1 LIGYSFLGIL
11 PAMATLR
18 QLRIHFLFVC
28 IIFLL
33 SACAPASPREVSRSD
48 FVLGTACS
56 VRLVGGGSEKLLD
69 EIFARL
75 RQIED
80 ELTVNKPG
88 SQIDA
93 LNAGAGLV
101 PVAVGPDA
109 LAVVKR
115 DLDLSAWSDGAFDP
129 SVGPL
134 VKLWGIG
141 ISRENLAS
149 PPTPAEIATAKRLV
163 GWKDIVLDEAK
174 GTIFLKRKG
183 MTLDLGATTKGFAA
197 DEAAKLIRAAG
208 VNSAVID
215 LGGNVLVIGLRPDGN
230 PWRIGLQNPFSGKD
244 RRGDYMGI
252 ASLSS
257 KTMVTSGVYERYFID
272 RATGKRYHHILDTKT
287 GYPVDNGLM
296 SVTIVTPKS
305 FDADGFTT
313 AIFAL
318 GREKGMALA
327 KANGVDVIVIDSS
340 KKVYLSPGVSAY
352 FEITDPSF
360 LFAE

>member
-1 LIGYSFLGIL
+1 LIGYSLLGIL
-11 PAMATLR
+11 PEMTTP
-18 QLRIHFLFVC
+18 QHFRIRFLAVC
-28 IIFLL
+28 IIALL
-33 SACAPASPREVSRSD
+33 SACIPSSPREVSRSD

-56 VRLVGGGSEKLLD
+56 IRLVDGSEKLLD

-80 ELTVNKPG
+80 ELSVNKPG
-88 SQIDA
+88 SRIDA
-93 LNAGAGLV
+93 LNDAAGQV
-101 PVAVGPDA
+101 PVVVGTDA
-109 LAVVKR
+109 LAIVRR

-141 ISRENLAS
+141 ITRENYAR
-149 PPTPAEIATAKRLV
+149 PPAPAEVATAKRLV
-163 GWKDIVLDEAK
+163 GWRDIVLDEAK
-174 GTIFLKRKG
+174 GTVFLKRKG
-183 MTLDLGATTKGFAA
+183 MALDLGATSKGFAA
-197 DEAAKLIRAAG
+197 DEVAKIIRAEG
-208 VNSAVID
+208 VNNAVID
-215 LGGNVLVIGLRPDGN
+215 LGGNVLVVGRRPDGK

-244 RRGDYMGI
+244 RRGDYLGI

-313 AIFAL
+313 TIFAL

-327 KANGVDVIVIDSS
+327 KAKGVDVIVVDSN

-360 LFAE
+360 SFAE

>member
-1 LIGYSFLGIL
+1 
-11 PAMATLR
+11 
-18 QLRIHFLFVC
+18 
-28 IIFLL
+28 
-33 SACAPASPREVSRSD
+33 
-48 FVLGTACS
+48 
-56 VRLVGGGSEKLLD
+56 
-69 EIFARL
+69 
-75 RQIED
+75 
-80 ELTVNKPG
+80 
-88 SQIDA
+88 
-93 LNAGAGLV
+93 
-101 PVAVGPDA
+101 
-109 LAVVKR
+109 
-115 DLDLSAWSDGAFDP
+115 
-129 SVGPL
+129 
-134 VKLWGIG
+134 
-141 ISRENLAS
+141 
-149 PPTPAEIATAKRLV
+149 
-163 GWKDIVLDEAK
+163 
-174 GTIFLKRKG
+174 
-183 MTLDLGATTKGFAA
+183 
-197 DEAAKLIRAAG
+197 
-208 VNSAVID
+208 
-215 LGGNVLVIGLRPDGN
+215 LRPDGN

-327 KANGVDVIVIDSS
+327 KAKGVDVIVIDSS